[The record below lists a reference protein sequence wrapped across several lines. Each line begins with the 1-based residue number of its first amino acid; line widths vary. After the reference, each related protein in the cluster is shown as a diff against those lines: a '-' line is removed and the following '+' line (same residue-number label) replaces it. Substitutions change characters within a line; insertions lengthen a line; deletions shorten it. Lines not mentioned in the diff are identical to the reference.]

1 MDLETKQQLNDLYR
15 PLVQRAKL
23 LWKMLRAAGQPDAAF
38 GFFNGHYAKNDA
50 GDFVMEWFPIP
61 VLSVPAVCDVEFAF
75 DHVGITAKLKR
86 AEALSFD
93 FGRLAGHR
101 YQVYGVDDYLADFG
115 DETRSAADIR
125 QAVSGCSETEIA
137 VSFTFEAETE
147 LIVLLDFIQKL
158 HSMVFFY

>member
-1 MDLETKQQLNDLYR
+1 MDLESKEHLNDLYR
-15 PLVQRAKL
+15 PLVLRAKL
-23 LWKMLRAAGQPDAAF
+23 LLKMLRAARQPDASM
-38 GFFNGHYAKNDA
+38 GFYNGHYAKNDA
-50 GDFVMEWFPIP
+50 GDYVMEWFPIP
-61 VLSVPAVCDVEFAF
+61 VLSIPGLCDIEFAF

-93 FGRLAGHR
+93 FGRVAGHR

-137 VSFTFEAETE
+137 VSFTFETETE

-158 HSMVFFY
+158 HSMGFFY